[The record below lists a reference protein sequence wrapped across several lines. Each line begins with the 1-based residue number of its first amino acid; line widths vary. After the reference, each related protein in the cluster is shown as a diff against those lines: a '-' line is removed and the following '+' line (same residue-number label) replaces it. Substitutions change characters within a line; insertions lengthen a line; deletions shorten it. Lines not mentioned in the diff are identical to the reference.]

1 MKDSHAAFHRPER
14 FTRWTQGGDGM
25 DLPGKGSRIVFG
37 GRLEVAGEGKRR
49 DQAAGVERQYWERLL
64 HGGGHLGAIV
74 KLSAVKLLGIY
85 K

>member
-1 MKDSHAAFHRPER
+1 MDSRRGRHGSPWE
-14 FTRWTQGGDGM
+14 GN
-25 DLPGKGSRIVFG
+25 LPG

-49 DQAAGVERQYWERLL
+49 DQAAVVERQYWERLL
-64 HGGGHLGAIV
+64 HGGGHLRAIV